1 MPGSTGPGLDASSTT
16 SVEGTLEDVVEE
28 LLVEIDEIEEEVE
41 LEATDEE
48 VEVDVD
54 EETAELDEDTE
65 LVVVVVVDELTWLT
79 DIA

>member
-1 MPGSTGPGLDASSTT
+1 M
-16 SVEGTLEDVVEE
+16 VEE
-28 LLVEIDEIEEEVE
+28 LLVEIDEIEEEAE